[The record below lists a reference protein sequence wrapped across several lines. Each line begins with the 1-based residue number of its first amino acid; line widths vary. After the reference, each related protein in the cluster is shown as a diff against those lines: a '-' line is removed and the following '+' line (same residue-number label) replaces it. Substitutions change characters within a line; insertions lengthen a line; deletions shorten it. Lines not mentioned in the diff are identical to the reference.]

1 MSCRQ
6 FCGLLLVLVLSASA
20 PAWADAVVNSLLNLT
35 QLTISP
41 SSGWLVI
48 LPPVTTSV
56 FAPALDSTGGFDQES
71 GSASASAATLFAN
84 GSVTA
89 QSGTG
94 ALRPMLSFPI
104 SFNDFASS
112 EGQALLFGMF
122 EITGTTGSVM
132 TLSASFTGDQPLMTG
147 GTGVSASSETIF
159 ALTLPDI
166 SSLPLLSFDSPPS
179 IGTHL
184 TVPTNMTL
192 APMSVLCSRTRHIH
206 SSPLLLSAFGFSAL
220 LGRRAWRVRLNRDTD
235 PRRRERLKEQC

>member
-1 MSCRQ
+1 MSCFRQ

-20 PAWADAVVNSLLNLT
+20 PAWADAVVNSFLNLT

-56 FAPALDSTGGFDQES
+56 FAQALDSPGGFDQES

-94 ALRPMLSFPI
+94 ALRPMSSFPI

-132 TLSASFTGDQPLMTG
+132 TLSASFTGDQPLMTE

-159 ALTLPDI
+159 PLTLPDI
-166 SSLPLLSFDSPPS
+166 SSLPFLSFDSPPS
-179 IGTHL
+179 IGPHQTL
-184 TVPTNMTL
+184 TVPTNMNCHPCL
-192 APMSVLCSRTRHIH
+192 FLCSRKRHIH
-206 SSPLLLSAFGFSAL
+206 SSPLLLTALGFSAL
-220 LGRRAWRVRLNRDTD
+220 LGRRAWRLRLNHDTD
-235 PRRRERLKEQC
+235 PRTVGSG